1 MVALSARALRT
12 CRALPLVRPA
22 CPRRI
27 PQSEDYTAREIVRS
41 PQRTFESFELAHGA
55 EYGNP
60 ARDRPPR
67 FLHVVIE
74 AGELGEAFD
83 TFSYPSSGKS
93 VKPRDGLLTSMLRRR
108 LEGEHVPRALFLES
122 ARWRGKTGTVVLVP
136 AYEFVDSL
144 HAGHLVFRWRE
155 HGNGYV
161 VSLHAWEPFSE
172 AFAGLRAMIRSIPP
186 APARA

>member
-22 CPRRI
+22 CPRRL

-41 PQRTFESFELAHGA
+41 PQGKFETFELARGA

-67 FLHVVIE
+67 FLHVIIE
-74 AGELGEAFD
+74 AGDLGEAFD
-83 TFSYPSSGKS
+83 TFSYPSSGKA
-93 VKPRDGLLTSMLRRR
+93 VKPRDGLLTSALRRK
-108 LEGEHVPRALFLES
+108 LEGEHVPRALFLQD
-122 ARWRGKTGTVVLVP
+122 ARWGKSGTVVLVP
-136 AYEFVDSL
+136 TFDFVDSL

-155 HGNGYV
+155 RGKDYV

-172 AFAGLRAMIRSIPP
+172 TFAALRAIVRSIPP
-186 APARA
+186 APART